1 MRERKEE
8 SAAWHVSEKIGQA
21 SGVGELCSDTST
33 AVQRAISNPDG
44 FPFEEVIRFSSA
56 IDTHDLTSKP
66 HDTSTIFLNTI
77 FSQTY
82 FRELLS
88 CSYLSSSIFIFL
100 LSCFLIFDDFRIR
113 VNLFYF
119 LSLPSSLLYIRLSI

>member
-33 AVQRAISNPDG
+33 GVQRAISNPDG
-44 FPFEEVIRFSSA
+44 FPFEEIIRFSSA
-56 IDTHDLTSKP
+56 IDTHDLTGKP
-66 HDTSTIFLNTI
+66 HDTSTMFLNTI

-82 FRELLS
+82 LE
-88 CSYLSSSIFIFL
+88 SYCPVRIFL
-100 LSCFLIFDDFRIR
+100 LPFYLFIIMFLDFR
-113 VNLFYF
+113 
-119 LSLPSSLLYIRLSI
+119 

>member
-33 AVQRAISNPDG
+33 GVQRAISNPDG
-44 FPFEEVIRFSSA
+44 FPFEEVIRFSSV
-56 IDTHDLTSKP
+56 IDTHDLTNKP

-77 FSQTY
+77 FSPTY
-82 FRELLS
+82 FKELLS
-88 CSYLSSSIFIFL
+88 CIRIFLLLFIFL
-100 LSCFLIFDDFRIR
+100 LSCFLIFDDFRSR
-113 VNLFYF
+113 VNLIFCHHY
-119 LSLPSSLLYIRLSI
+119 LYPYYI

>member
-33 AVQRAISNPDG
+33 GVQRAISNPDG

-56 IDTHDLTSKP
+56 IDTHDLTGKP

-77 FSQTY
+77 FSANI

-88 CSYLSSSIFIFL
+88 CSYLSSSILFFYYNVFLFSMIFV
-100 LSCFLIFDDFRIR
+100 FELI
-113 VNLFYF
+113 
-119 LSLPSSLLYIRLSI
+119 